1 MDNLHSWHV
10 TVYALG
16 DILPMPEVWPP
27 GIQPNYPC
35 PAAVDKLETLLRLEG
50 FVLQKLPID
59 PHVVQYHVQHIDTHA
74 MHTFTSAVH
83 KDVHAFEY
91 YDAGRN
97 MIGSLDRDGEA
108 VYTSGADSMHEWI
121 VTTDGT
127 VSVQMYHDMIAAGI
141 LCLPAFRKLGPLWQY
156 RAFHTCRSAITMFIL
171 AAQGD
176 YVFEYAEV
184 Q

>member
-1 MDNLHSWHV
+1 MHSWHV

-16 DILPMPEVWPP
+16 DIFPMPYPWKD
-27 GIQPNYPC
+27 GTQPNYPC
-35 PAAVDKLETLLRLEG
+35 PVSLDKLETLLCLEG

-91 YDAGRN
+91 YDAGHN
-97 MIGSLDRDGEA
+97 MIVSLGSDGEA
-108 VYTSGADSMHEWI
+108 VYTEGADSMYEWI

-127 VSVQMYHDMIAAGI
+127 KSVQMYHDMIAAGI
-141 LCLPAFRKLGPLWQY
+141 LCLPAFRSLGKSWQY
-156 RAFHTCRSAITMFIL
+156 QAFHTHRSAMIMFTL

-176 YVFEYAEV
+176 YVFEYAV
-184 Q
+184 VDD